1 MGLRSNMALIV
12 LKFGGTSV
20 GDTERIKNAATKVAA
35 EVRAG
40 NKVAVVVSAMAGVTD
55 QLIGY
60 CRSVNP
66 HYDLREYDAV
76 VTAGENITA
85 GLMAIAL
92 QNLGLKARSWQGWQV
107 PLRTDDSH
115 SKARILG
122 VEGERLRA
130 RLEEGEVGVMAG
142 FQGITDRER
151 ITTLGRGGSDTSA
164 VALAIALKADRCD
177 IYTDVDGVYTTDPR
191 IVPKA
196 RKMKRVAY
204 EEMLELASLGAK
216 VLQTR
221 SVELAMRYRMPVQV
235 LSTFDDAI
243 GSALPGT
250 LVAQGEELMENNTVT
265 GLAYS
270 RNEAKVTL
278 TKIADRPGRAAS
290 VFLPLARAGIN
301 IDMIVQTAAADS
313 KATEITFT
321 TSKTELDR
329 AIKVLEAERQNIGFG
344 EMVADSDV
352 VKISLVGAGL
362 RSHTGVAAT
371 MFETL
376 AEKGIN
382 IQVIETS
389 EISISVLI
397 AEEYTE
403 LALRALHTAYGLDA
417 KQTAAESSAGSA

>member
-1 MGLRSNMALIV
+1 MALIV

-20 GDTERIKNAATKVAA
+20 GDTERIKNAAAKVAA
-35 EVRAG
+35 EVQAG

-60 CRSVNP
+60 CRSITP
-66 HYDLREYDAV
+66 HYDLREYDSV

-107 PLRTDDSH
+107 PLRTDGSY

-122 VEGERLRA
+122 VEAERLRA
-130 RLEEGEVGVMAG
+130 RLDEGEVGVMAG
-142 FQGITDRER
+142 FQGITDDER

-196 RKMKRVAY
+196 RKMERVAY

-221 SVELAMRYRMPVQV
+221 SVELARRYRMPVQV
-235 LSTFDDAI
+235 LSTFESAI

-250 LVAQGEELMENNTVT
+250 LVTQGDAQMENNKVT

-278 TKIADRPGRAAS
+278 TKVADRPGTAAS

-301 IDMIVQTAAADS
+301 VDMIVQTAAADRS
-313 KATEITFT
+313 TTQLTFT
-321 TSKTELDR
+321 TSRTEIDR
-329 AIKVLEAERQNIGFG
+329 AIKILESEQQAIGYEG
-344 EMVADSDV
+344 MQADSGV

-417 KQTAAESSAGSA
+417 QSAVEESAVGSA

>member
-1 MGLRSNMALIV
+1 MALIV
-12 LKFGGTSV
+12 VKFGGTSV
-20 GDTERIKNAATKVAA
+20 GDTERIKKAATKVAA
-35 EVRAG
+35 EVKAG

-60 CRSVNP
+60 CRSVTP

-92 QNLGLKARSWQGWQV
+92 QQLGLNARSWQGWQV
-107 PLRTDDSH
+107 PLRTDAAH

-122 VEGERLRA
+122 VDAERLRA
-130 RLEEGEVGVMAG
+130 KLNEGEIGVMAG
-142 FQGITDRER
+142 FQGITESER

-164 VALAIALKADRCD
+164 VALAIAIKADRCD

-196 RKMKRVAY
+196 RKMKCVAY

-235 LSTFDDAI
+235 LSTFEDAI
-243 GSALPGT
+243 GSELPGT
-250 LVAQGEELMENNTVT
+250 LVTDGDKLMENNKVT

-278 TKIADRPGRAAS
+278 TKVADKPGTAAS
-290 VFLPLARAGIN
+290 VFLPLARSGIN
-301 IDMIVQTAAADS
+301 VDMIVQTAAADN
-313 KATEITFT
+313 KTTEITFT

-329 AIKVLEAERQNIGFG
+329 AIKVLESEKQKISYG
-344 EMVADSDV
+344 EMQADSSV
-352 VKISLVGAGL
+352 VKISLVGVGL
-362 RSHTGVAAT
+362 RSHTGIAAT

-397 AEEYTE
+397 AEEYAE

-417 KQTAAESSAGSA
+417 KPEDKETSAGTA